1 MEPST
6 MDWGIAGMRVIIALI
21 LFAHSTQKLCGWF
34 SGSGPAAT
42 AGLFEKLGQ
51 RPGHV
56 MVRVASVFEL
66 IAAVSLLFGILTPI
80 GIGLAVATMIVAGA
94 ALSAV
99 SGTFWNALGGGE
111 YPFFI
116 AAIVAMLGIT
126 GQGALSLDTVLMPSI
141 AALYPII
148 LPIAVVVGILGAIP
162 MVMRTRRAIRE
173 AAASTQS

>member
-1 MEPST
+1 MEVTS
-6 MDWGIAGMRVIIALI
+6 MDWGIAGLRVILAFI

-34 SGSGPAAT
+34 SGSGPVAT

-66 IAAVSLLFGILTPI
+66 IAAISLLLGLLTPI
-80 GIGLAVATMIVAGA
+80 GLGLAVATMIVAGS

-99 SGTFWNALGGGE
+99 SGKFWNALGGGE

-116 AAIVAMLGIT
+116 AAVVAMLGIT
-126 GQGALSLDTVLMPSI
+126 GQGALSLDAVLMPQI
-141 AALYPII
+141 AALYPVV
-148 LPIAVVVGILGAIP
+148 LPGAIVVGILGAIP
-162 MVMRTRRAIRE
+162 MVIRTRRAVRDAE
-173 AAASTQS
+173 AGAES

>member
-1 MEPST
+1 MELTT
-6 MDWGIAGMRVIIALI
+6 MDWGIAGLRVILAFI

-66 IAAVSLLFGILTPI
+66 IAAVSLLLGLLTPI
-80 GIGLAVATMIVAGA
+80 GLCLAVATMIVAGS
-94 ALSAV
+94 ALSAL

-116 AAIVAMLGIT
+116 AAVVAMLGIT
-126 GQGALSLDTVLMPSI
+126 GQGALSLDSVLMPQ
-141 AALYPII
+141 LVGFYPVI
-148 LPIAVVVGILGAIP
+148 LPVAVLVGVLGAVP
-162 MVMRTRRAIRE
+162 MVLRTKRAIRE
-173 AAASTQS
+173 AKAEAEA

>member
-1 MEPST
+1 MELT
-6 MDWGIAGMRVIIALI
+6 TVDWGLAGIRVILAFI

-34 SGSGPAAT
+34 SGSGPVAT

-56 MVRVASVFEL
+56 MVRVASVFEF
-66 IAAVSLLFGILTPI
+66 IAAVSLLLGLLTPI
-80 GIGLAVATMIVAGA
+80 GLGLAVSTMIVAGS

-116 AAIVAMLGIT
+116 AGVLAMLGIT
-126 GQGALSLDTVLMPSI
+126 GQGALSLDAVLMPQ
-141 AALYPII
+141 LVGYYPVI
-148 LPIAVVVGILGAIP
+148 LPVAILVGILGAVP
-162 MVMRTRRAIRE
+162 MVVRTRRAVRD
-173 AAASTQS
+173 AAAEA